1 MPEIMPPQLA
11 GVQQRPFYVK
21 ARSIITAVSILW
33 LILAVAGYGSF
44 SGGTTS
50 LALSLALM
58 YGTGMA
64 ILVVASAL
72 YRLVKRS
79 AVRRI
84 ETAPQD
90 AAAAAFVDAT
100 RFAAEEIRSALSPS
114 RSGSVPAAS
123 AWKAGAEQR
132 AAAVPV
138 FREPGAQDPS
148 LRNSLAEQALI
159 GPAAGFA
166 AAGQGRVSEPK
177 PSGQKSSAPKS
188 SAPKPAAP
196 EAARPAAGGAMD
208 KQPAGRPAAG
218 KSVVNKKASSKK
230 KKSGR
235 PRTGQL
241 PAAQGKPGAAA
252 PDMKRAA

>member
-21 ARSIITAVSILW
+21 ARSVITAVSVLW

-84 ETAPQD
+84 ESAPQD

-100 RFAAEEIRSALSPS
+100 RFAAEEIRAALSPARAGRAPVS
-114 RSGSVPAAS
+114 SP
-123 AWKAGAEQR
+123 WTAGAERR
-132 AAAVPV
+132 AAVVPV
-138 FREPGAQDPS
+138 LREPGAPQPVRD
-148 LRNSLAEQALI
+148 A
-159 GPAAGFA
+159 PAAKVAPA
-166 AAGQGRVSEPK
+166 APAAPADKAARGGQTGSAPAGVLTSTGK
-177 PSGQKSSAPKS
+177 PKS
-188 SAPKPAAP
+188 SAGAPAASGN
-196 EAARPAAGGAMD
+196 AANKPSAG
-208 KQPAGRPAAG
+208 KPVVT
-218 KSVVNKKASSKK
+218 KSVVNKKASAKK
-230 KKSGR
+230 KKTGK
-235 PRTGQL
+235 PGQL
-241 PAAQGKPGAAA
+241 SATQGKPG
-252 PDMKRAA
+252 PTGQNLKRAA

>member
-21 ARSIITAVSILW
+21 ARSVITAVSVLW

-58 YGTGMA
+58 YGTGIA

-79 AVRRI
+79 ALRRT
-84 ETAPQD
+84 ESAPQD

-100 RFAAEEIRSALSPS
+100 RFAAEEIRAALSPA
-114 RSGSVPAAS
+114 RAGRTPASS
-123 AWKAGAEQR
+123 AWTAGAEQR

-138 FREPGAQDPS
+138 LREPGAPEPVRDAPAVQT
-148 LRNSLAEQALI
+148 A
-159 GPAAGFA
+159 PAAKA
-166 AAGQGRVSEPK
+166 ADGKAGSASSVGLTPGKPK
-177 PSGQKSSAPKS
+177 SSSSAPAA
-188 SAPKPAAP
+188 SAA
-196 EAARPAAGGAMD
+196 D
-208 KQPAGRPAAG
+208 KAPAGKPG
-218 KSVVNKKASSKK
+218 VNKSVVNKKASAKK
-230 KKSGR
+230 KKAAK

-241 PAAQGKPGAAA
+241 PAAQCKPGSAAQ
-252 PDMKRAA
+252 DLKRAA

>member
-21 ARSIITAVSILW
+21 VRSVITAVSVLW

-64 ILVVASAL
+64 ILVVAAAL

-84 ETAPQD
+84 ESAPQD
-90 AAAAAFVDAT
+90 AAASAFVDAT
-100 RFAAEEIRSALSPS
+100 RFAAEEIRAALSPA

-123 AWKAGAEQR
+123 AWRAGAEQR

-138 FREPGAQDPS
+138 LRAPGAAEPS
-148 LRNSLAEQALI
+148 VRNS
-159 GPAAGFA
+159 PAAQPAGKPHA
-166 AAGQGRVSEPK
+166 APDVRAPQAGEPK
-177 PSGQKSSAPKS
+177 PAV
-188 SAPKPAAP
+188 AKPAA
-196 EAARPAAGGAMD
+196 AKPAAAT
-208 KQPAGRPAAG
+208 PAGAG
-218 KSVVNKKASSKK
+218 TDKHSVGKTVASKSVVNKKASSKK
-230 KKSGR
+230 KKAGK
-235 PRTGQL
+235 PRTGQI
-241 PAAQGKPGAAA
+241 PAAQGKPGSAQ
-252 PDMKRAA
+252 DMKRAA